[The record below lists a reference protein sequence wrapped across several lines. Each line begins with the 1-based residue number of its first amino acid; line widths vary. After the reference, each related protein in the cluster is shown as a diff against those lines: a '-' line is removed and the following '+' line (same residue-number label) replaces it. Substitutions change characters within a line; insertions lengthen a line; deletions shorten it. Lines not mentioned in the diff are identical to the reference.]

1 MYTDCLS
8 HQDIWTSD
16 MASCFHQSLLT
27 ISQLFSAISWV
38 IQQWLLKLGQMW
50 GLPPPTCPSTS
61 FLCRVP
67 KSRNRGMHPGHPTFQ
82 DFLVC
87 YRMISQGDQRKRHF
101 QARHSW
107 LSRFLFKTHFCS
119 TCFTLLWIPVHI
131 PEIAVFHRMP
141 SSEGCSQTHW
151 VLVSS
156 D

>member
-87 YRMISQGDQRKRHF
+87 LFMTAGGVLLQNWNFILCLSFISFPGPLLRDRVT
-101 QARHSW
+101 HSHSVRIEKDIGS
-107 LSRFLFKTHFCS
+107 LG
-119 TCFTLLWIPVHI
+119 
-131 PEIAVFHRMP
+131 AVVPAYVCKEHN
-141 SSEGCSQTHW
+141 C
-151 VLVSS
+151 
-156 D
+156 